1 MCWNKDISLNTFLFS
16 MFVLLLIIYNNKY
29 TKYKIQELNN
39 FWIYMFFISF
49 IFIQLVEYFI
59 WSNIKNPY
67 YNNVFSIVAQL
78 ILLVQPIVS
87 LMLLNDYTIRKW
99 MLSIYL
105 LGMIPFAIYQFCTI
119 HLYSS
124 VTQDGHLKWHLFAP
138 NTPIVFFIWLFFFLF
153 SIFYN
158 GNYFGFLFG
167 LITLIITTYNYS
179 QDQSVSSMW
188 CWIVNS
194 VMIYYAAYLILY
206 LPFCEKKK
214 LC

>member
-16 MFVLLLIIYNNKY
+16 MFVLLLIIYNNEF
-29 TKYKIQELNN
+29 TKYKIQELNY

-49 IFIQLVEYFI
+49 IFMQLVEYFI

-67 YNNVFSIVAQL
+67 YNNVFSIIAQL

-105 LGMIPFAIYQFCTI
+105 LGMIPFAIYQLFTTHI
-119 HLYSS
+119 YSS
-124 VTQDGHLKWHLFAP
+124 VTQDGHLKWNFLAP
-138 NTPIVFFIWLFFFLF
+138 NTSIVFFIWLFFFLF
-153 SIFYN
+153 SFFYN
-158 GNYFGFLFG
+158 KNYFGLFFG
-167 LITLIITTYNYS
+167 LFTLIIITYNYS
-179 QDQSVSSMW
+179 RDQSVSSMW

-194 VMIYYAAYLILY
+194 IMIYYAVYLLIY
-206 LPFCEKKK
+206 LPYCEKRK